1 MNEHMNVTLMIADDE
16 SFILRGL
23 KEIVSDSDLPLK
35 LIGTAGNG
43 MDAFALLLSSSPD
56 IAIMDIRMPGM
67 DGLEVIRR
75 ARDAGLTTH
84 FLILSG
90 YNDFSYAQEAI
101 RYNVHGYFL
110 KPLNIPEFRQ
120 ALSAEYQDVLATR
133 AKSASDTISTDELSS
148 LMESSRSYFL
158 AQLLQGEIS
167 SADVTNARL
176 NFLHINLG
184 PDSSVAVILTPE
196 NSDSDFETDFASII
210 THTIHPVLKTFFYE
224 AFLYQEQQIVCII
237 NLSAGNEDLLLA
249 RIKACLTGLQ
259 KKNGLSFLAAVGT
272 IVPELCQCSASYQA
286 ALSALSYRIYVTDT
300 KIFDSGIICH
310 QLPQESPR
318 SIDSAP
324 LADAILNGDTTRIKD
339 YCSAFFDSLFFVRM
353 PPPNYIFGM
362 FLFLISN
369 VQKDIAIKSSH
380 PVSFPEFTFDDLN
393 ILPSVSEL
401 KDWLIDF
408 FLNYSELLT
417 ASHNGHDQI
426 IRQAKEYIRSHLDC
440 NIKAKDVAALVGL
453 SEAYF
458 TIYFKNHSGVNF
470 RDYILSEKM
479 EYAKSLICAQN
490 CSITEI
496 AYQIGYQD
504 YRSFSRAFKNTVGMS
519 PSEYL
524 NAASKNTS
532 P

>member
-1 MNEHMNVTLMIADDE
+1 
-16 SFILRGL
+16 
-23 KEIVSDSDLPLK
+23 
-35 LIGTAGNG
+35 
-43 MDAFALLLSSSPD
+43 
-56 IAIMDIRMPGM
+56 
-67 DGLEVIRR
+67 
-75 ARDAGLTTH
+75 
-84 FLILSG
+84 
-90 YNDFSYAQEAI
+90 
-101 RYNVHGYFL
+101 
-110 KPLNIPEFRQ
+110 
-120 ALSAEYQDVLATR
+120 
-133 AKSASDTISTDELSS
+133 
-148 LMESSRSYFL
+148 MESSRSYFL

-210 THTIHPVLKTFFYE
+210 THTIHPVLKTFFMRRFSIRNSRSYVSSI
-224 AFLYQEQQIVCII
+224 FLPETKIFCLQGSKPV
-237 NLSAGNEDLLLA
+237 SP
-249 RIKACLTGLQ
+249 ACR
-259 KKNGLSFLAAVGT
+259 KKRTFFLAAVGT

-286 ALSALSYRIYVTDT
+286 ALSALSYRIYGTDT

>member
-1 MNEHMNVTLMIADDE
+1 M
-16 SFILRGL
+16 
-23 KEIVSDSDLPLK
+23 
-35 LIGTAGNG
+35 
-43 MDAFALLLSSSPD
+43 
-56 IAIMDIRMPGM
+56 
-67 DGLEVIRR
+67 
-75 ARDAGLTTH
+75 
-84 FLILSG
+84 
-90 YNDFSYAQEAI
+90 
-101 RYNVHGYFL
+101 
-110 KPLNIPEFRQ
+110 
-120 ALSAEYQDVLATR
+120 
-133 AKSASDTISTDELSS
+133 
-148 LMESSRSYFL
+148 
-158 AQLLQGEIS
+158 
-167 SADVTNARL
+167 
-176 NFLHINLG
+176 
-184 PDSSVAVILTPE
+184 AVILTPE

-286 ALSALSYRIYVTDT
+286 ALSALSYRIYGTDT

-426 IRQAKEYIRSHLDC
+426 IRQAKAYIRSHLDC